1 MKNKLKIIAY
11 TAGRSDFDRYLP
23 VLNVLKKNSKVSLKL
38 IPSYIHNLKF
48 FGSTIK
54 IVKKNFSVID
64 SKLVKNNNQ
73 TLIDS
78 PEYLATMMS
87 LEIKKIASILKKEK
101 PDLIFVLGDRYEMLS
116 APIAA
121 LPYNIPVIHLY
132 GGAITEGAIDESIR
146 HSITKL
152 SHFHLVAHSD
162 YKKRI
167 EQLGEESWRVKN
179 IGIPEINLMKKQ
191 IMKKNDISKIIGLD
205 LQKRTMLVTFHPVTK
220 EPNLIRKHVRILMN
234 TIKKTQLQTILTYP
248 NSDLGFQEIIKGYKS
263 LINEYKNI
271 KIVKNAGL
279 KLYTNLM
286 MHCDVMLGNSS
297 SGIVEASSFKLPV
310 VNIGDRQKGKI
321 KPGNVI
327 DSKFNE
333 KSIDQA
339 IKLAFS
345 KSFQNKVSKIKNP
358 YEKKINLP
366 KVINNVITI
375 SKKKN
380 FIRKKFYD
388 YI

>member
-132 GGAITEGAIDESIR
+132 GGAITEGAIDELIR

-205 LQKRTMLVTFHPVTK
+205 LKKRTMLVTFHPVTK
-220 EPNLIRKHVRILMN
+220 EPNLIRKHVRILIN

>member
-1 MKNKLKIIAY
+1 
-11 TAGRSDFDRYLP
+11 
-23 VLNVLKKNSKVSLKL
+23 
-38 IPSYIHNLKF
+38 
-48 FGSTIK
+48 
-54 IVKKNFSVID
+54 
-64 SKLVKNNNQ
+64 
-73 TLIDS
+73 
-78 PEYLATMMS
+78 MMS
-87 LEIKKIASILKKEK
+87 LEIKKIASILKKVK

-121 LPYNIPVIHLY
+121 LPYNIPIIHLY

-162 YKKRI
+162 YKRRI
-167 EQLGEESWRVKN
+167 EQLGEESWRIKN

-205 LQKRTMLVTFHPVTK
+205 LKKRTMLVTFHPVTK
-220 EPNLIRKHVRILMN
+220 EPNLIRKHVRILIN

>member
-11 TAGRSDFDRYLP
+11 TAGRSDFDRYLT